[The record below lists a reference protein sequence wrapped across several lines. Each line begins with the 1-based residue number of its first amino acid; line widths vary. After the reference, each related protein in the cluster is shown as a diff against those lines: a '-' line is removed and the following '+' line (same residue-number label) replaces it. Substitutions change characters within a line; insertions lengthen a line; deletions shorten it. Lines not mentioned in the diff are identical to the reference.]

1 MVISRIQF
9 RPRRMIQGQ
18 DIFQTR
24 RASQRS
30 DGRPRSS
37 NRHEGNRATCGESLV
52 VVLADRQGRPSLHAT
67 RFTCPPSSRAVA
79 WIDWLIDQEEVMAT
93 ETVGSPAFIASGNT
107 KVYKNFIDGEW
118 VESSTGET
126 FEDRNPADTREVV
139 AIFQKSGKADVDAA
153 VAAANRAF
161 AKWRLVPAPRRAEIV
176 FRAAEMLL
184 ERTEEYARDMTR
196 EMGKVLKETRGDVQ
210 EAIDTAYYFAGEGRR
225 MFGPTTPSELPNKF
239 AMAVRTPIGL
249 CGMITPWNF
258 PMAIPSWKLLPAIV
272 CGNTCVIKPA
282 QDTPLSTFNLVSTLA
297 DAAVPRGAVNIVTGF
312 GSSVG
317 TPMTEHPDVRAVS
330 LTGSTEVGRI
340 VGTTAAKTFKH
351 CSLELGGKNPM
362 IVLDDANLDL
372 AIEGGLWGGFG
383 TTGQRCTA
391 TSRMIVQKGVYREFV
406 ERLVDRAK
414 KLKVGNGLDE
424 TVQMGP
430 AVNEKQLQT
439 DLSYVEVGKNE
450 GAKLLC
456 GGNRLDQGEYQYG
469 WFMEP
474 TVFIDVDPKMRIA
487 QEEIFGPVVS
497 IIPCD
502 NLENAIEIAN
512 NIEYGLSSALYTKD
526 VNKAFAAMRDLHAG
540 ITYINAPTIGA
551 EVHLPFGG
559 VKATG
564 NGHREGGIGAIDFYS
579 EWKSVYVD
587 YSDTLQRA
595 QIDRPE

>member
-1 MVISRIQF
+1 
-9 RPRRMIQGQ
+9 
-18 DIFQTR
+18 
-24 RASQRS
+24 
-30 DGRPRSS
+30 
-37 NRHEGNRATCGESLV
+37 
-52 VVLADRQGRPSLHAT
+52 
-67 RFTCPPSSRAVA
+67 
-79 WIDWLIDQEEVMAT
+79 MAT
-93 ETVGSPAFIASGNT
+93 DTLTAPVIMGTASRP
-107 KVYKNFIDGEW
+107 KIYRNFIDGEW
-118 VESSTGET
+118 VEASTGET
-126 FEDRNPADTREVV
+126 FENRNPADTRDVV
-139 AIFQKSGKADVDAA
+139 GIFQRSGKADVEAAVDAA
-153 VAAANRAF
+153 KRAF
-161 AKWRLVPAPRRAEIV
+161 QKWRLVPAPRRAEIV
-176 FRAAEMLL
+176 YRAAEMLM
-184 ERTEEYARDMTR
+184 ERKEDYARDMTR
-196 EMGKVLKETRGDVQ
+196 EMGKILKETRGDVQ
-210 EAIDTAYYFAGEGRR
+210 EAIDTAYYMAGEGRR

-239 AMAVRTPIGL
+239 AMAVRTPIGV
-249 CGMITPWNF
+249 CAMITPWNF

-282 QDTPLSTFNLVSTLA
+282 QDTPLSTFNLVRTLA
-297 DAAVPRGAVNIVTGF
+297 DAGVPKGVINIVTGF

-317 TPMTEHPDVRAVS
+317 TPMTEHPEVRAVS

-391 TSRMIVQKGVYREFV
+391 TSRIIIQKGIYGEFV
-406 ERLVDRAK
+406 ERYVNRAK
-414 KLKVGNGLDE
+414 ALKVGNGLDE
-424 TVQMGP
+424 AIDMGP
-430 AVNEKQLQT
+430 AINASQLGT
-439 DLSYVEVGKNE
+439 DLNYVEVGRSE
-450 GAKLLC
+450 GAKLKC
-456 GGNRLDQGEYQYG
+456 GGNKLTKGEYANGY
-469 WFMEP
+469 FMEP